1 MAAQGAV
8 RPDFARSLY
17 DQNVMREMQMNLLR
31 LVAKGQS
38 IHSKMIIERQI
49 LV

>member
-31 LVAKGQS
+31 LVTKDWTND
-38 IHSKMIIERQI
+38 SKLIIERQTR
-49 LV
+49 V